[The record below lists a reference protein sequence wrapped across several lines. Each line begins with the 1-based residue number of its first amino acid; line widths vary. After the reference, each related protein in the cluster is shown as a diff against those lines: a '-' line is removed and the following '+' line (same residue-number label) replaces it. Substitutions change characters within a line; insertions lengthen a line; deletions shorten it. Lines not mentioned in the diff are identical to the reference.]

1 MPRPRM
7 RPTFAVDATCTREQL
22 MTAFR
27 HHLVVD
33 DEDVEGEFST
43 RHGVLRIPRAKS
55 RFWTPCLDLTI
66 EDRETGDTG
75 TKTTE
80 PQAKQSKL
88 WGTFSP
94 RAEIWT
100 AFVFAI
106 GTLVI
111 LSIFSLVYG
120 IAQIAL
126 GHAPIALLIPVAAAA
141 VGILLYLSALVGQ
154 GLSISEMYRLRAF
167 VDDCLREAESAPTE
181 EPFRAQESSQ
191 L

>member
-1 MPRPRM
+1 MSRPRM
-7 RPTFAVDATCTREQL
+7 RPTFAVDAMCTREQL
-22 MTAFR
+22 MTALR
-27 HHLVVD
+27 RRLAVD
-33 DEDVEGEFST
+33 EEDVEGEFST
-43 RHGVLRIPRAKS
+43 RHGVLRIPKAKS
-55 RFWTPCLDLTI
+55 RFWTPCLDLTL
-66 EDRETGDTG
+66 EDRETGGDG
-75 TKTTE
+75 TETTE
-80 PQAKQSKL
+80 GQAKQSKL

-100 AFVFAI
+100 GFVFAI

-126 GHAPIALLIPVAAAA
+126 GHTPIALVIPVVAAASG
-141 VGILLYLSALVGQ
+141 VFLYLAALVGQ

-167 VDDCLREAESAPTE
+167 VDDCLREAENAPAE
-181 EPFRAQESSQ
+181 EPLGAQEVAQ

>member
-1 MPRPRM
+1 M

-27 HHLVVD
+27 RHLVIDV
-33 DEDVEGEFST
+33 EDVEGEFST
-43 RHGVLRIPRAKS
+43 RHGVLRIPRTKS

-66 EDRETGDTG
+66 EDRETGDSETE
-75 TKTTE
+75 TTE
-80 PQAKQSKL
+80 RQVKQSKL

-100 AFVFAI
+100 GFVFAI

-126 GHAPIALLIPVAAAA
+126 GHAPIALLIPLVAAAI
-141 VGILLYLSALVGQ
+141 GILLYLSALVGQ

-167 VDDCLREAESAPTE
+167 VDDCLREAETAPPDE
-181 EPFRAQESSQ
+181 SHRAQESSQ

>member
-1 MPRPRM
+1 MSRPRM
-7 RPTFAVDATCTREQL
+7 RPTFAVDADCTREEL

-27 HHLVVD
+27 RHLVLD
-33 DEDVEGEFST
+33 AEDVEGEFST
-43 RHGVLRIPRAKS
+43 RHGVLRIPDTKS
-55 RFWTPCLDLTI
+55 RLWTPCLDLTV
-66 EDRETGDTG
+66 EDREAEDFE
-75 TKTTE
+75 TKTPE
-80 PQAKQSKL
+80 LQAKQAKL

-94 RAEIWT
+94 RPEIWT
-100 AFVFAI
+100 GFVFSI

-111 LSIFSLVYG
+111 LSIFSFVYG
-120 IAQIAL
+120 IAQLAL
-126 GHAPIALLIPVAAAA
+126 GHAPIALLMPVVALV
-141 VGILLYLSALVGQ
+141 VGVLLYLSALVGQ

>member
-1 MPRPRM
+1 M
-7 RPTFAVDATCTREQL
+7 RPTFAVDAACTREQL
-22 MTAFR
+22 MTALR
-27 HHLVVD
+27 RHLVVD
-33 DEDVEGEFST
+33 EEDVEGEFST
-43 RHGVLRIPRAKS
+43 RHGVLRIPKVRS

-66 EDRETGDTG
+66 EDRETGDSG
-75 TKTTE
+75 TETTE
-80 PQAKQSKL
+80 LQAKQSKL

-111 LSIFSLVYG
+111 LSIFSLIYG

-167 VDDCLREAESAPTE
+167 VDDCLRDAESAPTE
-181 EPFRAQESSQ
+181 EPLRAQDSSQ

>member
-1 MPRPRM
+1 
-7 RPTFAVDATCTREQL
+7 

-27 HHLVVD
+27 RRLVVD
-33 DEDVEGEFST
+33 AEEVEGKFST
-43 RHGVLRIPRAKS
+43 RHGVLRIPDTKS
-55 RFWTPCLDLTI
+55 RLWTPCLDLTV
-66 EDRETGDTG
+66 EDRDTADCETQEPG
-75 TKTTE
+75 
-80 PQAKQSKL
+80 PQARQSKL

-100 AFVFAI
+100 GFVFSI

-111 LSIFSLVYG
+111 VSIFSVVYG

-126 GHAPIALLIPVAAAA
+126 GHTPFALLIPVVA
-141 VGILLYLSALVGQ
+141 VMIAVLLYLSALIGQ

-167 VDDCLREAESAPTE
+167 VDDCLREAESAPIAD
-181 EPFRAQESSQ
+181 PHSAPESSQ

>member
-1 MPRPRM
+1 MSRPRM
-7 RPTFAVDATCTREQL
+7 RPTFAVDAACTREQL

-27 HHLVVD
+27 NRLVAD
-33 DEDVEGEFST
+33 AEDVEGDFST
-43 RHGVLRIPRAKS
+43 RHGVLRIPDEKS
-55 RFWTPCLDLTI
+55 RLWTPCLDLTV
-66 EDRETGDTG
+66 EDRNTVDGET
-75 TKTTE
+75 KE
-80 PQAKQSKL
+80 PGMQAKQSKL

-100 AFVFAI
+100 GFVFAI

-126 GHAPIALLIPVAAAA
+126 GHAPFALLIPVAATA
-141 VGILLYLSALVGQ
+141 VGVMLYLAALVGQ

-167 VDDCLREAESAPTE
+167 VDDCLREAESALSTE
-181 EPFRAQESSQ
+181 PHRAQESSQ